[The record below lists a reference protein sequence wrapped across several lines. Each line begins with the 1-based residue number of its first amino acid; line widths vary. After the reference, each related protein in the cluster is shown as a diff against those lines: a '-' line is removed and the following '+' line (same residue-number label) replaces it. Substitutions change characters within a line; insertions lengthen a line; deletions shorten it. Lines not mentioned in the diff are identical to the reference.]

1 MTHHLVVGGI
11 DARHSSASARVARN
25 AGANG
30 RGPSQKKWVTAIGK
44 VLVSLRAMKQH
55 NHTPSDRPR

>member
-30 RGPSQKKWVTAIGK
+30 RVLAKKWVTAIGK